1 MVEEDA
7 DVDVDA
13 ETKVVTAT
21 TVETIEGDTMVAG
34 GMTRGTGAIGINFVL
49 LLTKKMHLPVL
60 EGDTMIQEET
70 MVIHV
75 ALDNT
80 SS

>member
-7 DVDVDA
+7 DVDA

-21 TVETIEGDTMVAG
+21 TVETIEQGDTMVAG
-34 GMTRGTGAIGINFVL
+34 GMPRGTGAIGINFVL